1 MKRQAIITILLA
13 FVAVLGQAQ
22 TTAPQEKKQKTSL
35 FALFSIRFA
44 LPLPENLRFACRDEM
59 GMG

>member
-22 TTAPQEKKQKTSL
+22 TTAPQEKKQKL
-35 FALFSIRFA
+35 CFLLCFPFG
-44 LPLPENLRFACRDEM
+44 LHYLCRRI
-59 GMG
+59 